1 MATWYIETISAWSG
15 VLGLSVVGVVTFVV
29 QFVRAHR
36 QMAELESYLRMRKA
50 NFPRSHQHTLEHLV
64 LHTSL
69 TKDQIEKAAR
79 HSKKINRIPRQD
91 SRGMALPYLL
101 EWKGKP

>member
-1 MATWYIETISAWSG
+1 MGTWNIETISAWSG
-15 VLGLSVVGVVTFVV
+15 LLGISVVGVVTFVV
-29 QFVRAHR
+29 QFVRAYR
-36 QMAELESYLRMRKA
+36 QMVELESYLRTRKA
-50 NFPRSHQHTLEHLV
+50 NFPRSYQHTLEHVELN
-64 LHTSL
+64 TSL

-79 HSKKINRIPRQD
+79 RSSKINRIPRQD